1 MAVTPY
7 RDESKTMTVPG
18 TLSTETATPPSAP
31 DNIDPALLIPDQH
44 PVQLRRNRARR
55 QTVMRTIVLGAVLL
69 FFFLPLLSMLIFS
82 VRFPLSG
89 EWTGYVW
96 KTIFPG
102 ESASATGVNL
112 EPLLEGLFAT
122 LKLAVFTVV
131 LMLVLL
137 VVCTP
142 LHLFWPAVGAGRWWP
157 RVFLAGVGMIAGL
170 HIRVRGQRARGALL
184 LANHVTWLDIPALSH
199 VTGTAFVAHDGLAA
213 FPFLKWLCEMN
224 DTVFIARHDRG
235 SVATQVQQVRA
246 AIVDHGCLTLFPEGT
261 TSDGTRV
268 LPLKSS
274 LIGAVHQALGE
285 DNAEIT
291 VWPLAIAYT
300 GRRGIPGGRIG
311 RSSLAWYGDTELA
324 PHLAEVLNGGPLD
337 VVLTWGEPI
346 RMGHAVSRK
355 EAARLAEKSLKQ
367 ALATAV
373 TGRLP
378 EGEATAPFS
387 PPSSGRRES
396 GAILNDRTS

>member
-1 MAVTPY
+1 MTALTPAA
-7 RDESKTMTVPG
+7 M
-18 TLSTETATPPSAP
+18 
-31 DNIDPALLIPDQH
+31 
-44 PVQLRRNRARR
+44 
-55 QTVMRTIVLGAVLL
+55 
-69 FFFLPLLSMLIFS
+69 
-82 VRFPLSG
+82 
-89 EWTGYVW
+89 
-96 KTIFPG
+96 
-102 ESASATGVNL
+102 
-112 EPLLEGLFAT
+112 
-122 LKLAVFTVV
+122 LKLAALAGGAMV
-131 LMLVLL
+131 LMPAQWLALRLGPRAAHTIPILFHRMLCRVL
-137 VVCTP
+137 
-142 LHLFWPAVGAGRWWP
+142 
-157 RVFLAGVGMIAGL
+157 GV
-170 HIRVRGQRARGALL
+170 RRTVRGKVPAPRERGLII
-184 LANHVTWLDIPALSH
+184 ANHLSWLDIAVIGARGPVSFIAKSEIEGWPVFGHLAKLQRTLFIDRSRRTA
-199 VTGTAFVAHDGLAA
+199 TGQMSAIMAERLAA
-213 FPFLKWLCEMN
+213 GESL
-224 DTVFIARHDRG
+224 V
-235 SVATQVQQVRA
+235 
-246 AIVDHGCLTLFPEGT
+246 LFAEGT

-285 DNAEIT
+285 ENAEIT
-291 VWPLAIAYT
+291 VWPLSIAYT

-378 EGEATAPFS
+378 ESEATAPFS